1 MNVPIKLSRRGLIV
15 SGLAAGGGLA
25 VAYGLESLKDG
36 DSRPKFAASTPE
48 SFVLHAYVKIRP
60 DGAISVAVPQAE
72 LGQGVTT
79 AIPMLA
85 AEELDADWND
95 VSYELAPLDKD
106 YGSYAIAEA
115 VPIIFMEPGTTADLT
130 RSALY
135 KITPL
140 IGMTMTGG
148 SSTILGNYTYVRTAG
163 AAARQMLLQ
172 AAAERLDVPMS
183 ELRTE
188 KSRVI
193 HDGSGTTLTYGEL
206 AEAAAT
212 FEPRE
217 GELWKEDKD
226 FTILGQPLTRLDTPE
241 KVDGSA
247 TFGID
252 VSLPGMKLAAI
263 RHCPVF
269 GGTVKSYDADTAM
282 ARQGVI
288 AVVPVQDNA
297 IAVVAD
303 NTWTAQQAL
312 NDMAVEWDYPEGER
326 FSTGKALKE
335 YAALFDDPAA
345 NVLTE
350 DETFAAVW
358 EESAQTVEAVYETP
372 YLAHVCMEPMGA
384 TALYEASTTGNPE
397 DARITVWSPSQSM
410 SQTATQAQRI
420 TGVKKENVNVHAT
433 LMGGGFGRR
442 ADMDFIRQVSSIAMA
457 MPGTPIKLQWS
468 REEDVQQDTYRP
480 ATAARF
486 RAKLDENGTMTALD
500 FVIVGKPVSDDFS
513 TRNGSFSPFGPE
525 SDPSMVSPMSNSHYA
540 FPPVRLALNAQSNP
554 VPNGNWRSVSMS
566 HNGFYQEAFLNEVA
580 EAAGKDP
587 IAFRRALVQDK
598 PEFVAV
604 LDKLE
609 EASGWTEPLQPGPEG
624 SRRGRGVAFLE
635 AFASIIGQVI
645 EVTVTGN
652 GDLKVDRVV
661 AVVDPHTIVNP
672 SIVEAQIESSVID
685 GLSAALFGQID
696 VEDGAVVQSNFDGYR
711 LMTLAEAPPVI
722 ETVIMPQ
729 GGHPGGMGEVGLPGV
744 APALTAA
751 IYDATGQRIRKLP
764 IAVSGQVS
772 V

>member
-1 MNVPIKLSRRGLIV
+1 MLPLSFPAAVSFV

-48 SFVLHAYVKIRP
+48 AFVLHAYVKIRP

-115 VPIIFMEPGTTADLT
+115 VPLIFMQPGTTADLT
-130 RSALY
+130 RAALY

-140 IGMTMTGG
+140 VGMYMTGG
-148 SSTILGNYTYVRTAG
+148 SSSILGNYTYVRTAG
-163 AAARQMLLQ
+163 AAARQMLLK
-172 AAAERLDVPMS
+172 AAADRLDVDI
-183 ELRTE
+183 EDLRTE

-193 HDGSGTTLTYGEL
+193 HDASGTSLTYGEL
-206 AEAAAT
+206 AEAAAS
-212 FEPRE
+212 FEPE
-217 GELWKEDKD
+217 DGELWKEEKD

-247 TFGID
+247 VFGID
-252 VSLPGMKLAAI
+252 VRLPGMKHAAI

-269 GGTVKSYDADTAM
+269 GGTVKSFDADAAM
-282 ARQGVI
+282 ARQGVV

-297 IAVVAD
+297 VAVIAD
-303 NTWTAQQAL
+303 NTWTAQQAV
-312 NDMAVEWDYPEGER
+312 NDMMVEWDYPDGER
-326 FSTGKALKE
+326 FSTGRALSQ
-335 YAALFDDPAA
+335 YASLFDDPAA

-350 DETFAAVW
+350 DETFAAAW
-358 EESAQTVEAVYETP
+358 ESSAKTVEAVYETP

-384 TALYEASTTGNPE
+384 TALYEDSETGNPE
-397 DARITVWSPSQSM
+397 DAHITVWSPSQSM

-442 ADMDFIRQVSSIAMA
+442 ADMDFIRQVSNIAMQ
-457 MPGTPIKLQWS
+457 MPGTPVQLQWS
-468 REEDVQQDTYRP
+468 REEDIQQDTYRP

-486 RAKLDENGTMTALD
+486 RAGLDETGTMTAMD
-500 FVIVGKPVSDDFS
+500 FVIVGKPVSADFN
-513 TRNGSFSPFGPE
+513 TRNGNWSPMAPE
-525 SDPSMVSPMSNSHYA
+525 SDISMVMPMGQSHYA
-540 FPPVRLALNAQSNP
+540 FPPVRLALNAQRNL

-587 IAFRRALVQDK
+587 IAFRREMVKDK
-598 PEFVAV
+598 PDYVGV

-609 EASGWTEPLQPGPEG
+609 EASGWNEPLQPGPAG

-645 EVTVTGN
+645 EVTVSAN
-652 GDLKVDRVV
+652 GDLSIDRVV
-661 AVVDPHTIVNP
+661 TVVDPHTVVNP

-696 VEDGAVVQSNFDGYR
+696 VEDGRVQQSNFHDYR

-722 ETVIMPQ
+722 ETVILPQ

-744 APALTAA
+744 APALTSA

-764 IAVSGQVS
+764 IAISGMVS

>member
-1 MNVPIKLSRRGLIV
+1 MTAPFKLSRRGLIV
-15 SGLAAGGGLA
+15 SGFAAGGGLA

-36 DSRPKFAASTPE
+36 DSRPKFAASTPD

-115 VPIIFMEPGTTADLT
+115 VPLIFMQPGTVADLT

-140 IGMTMTGG
+140 IGMYMTGG
-148 SSTILGNYTYVRTAG
+148 SSAILGNYTYVRTAG
-163 AAARQMLLQ
+163 AAARQMLLK
-172 AAAERLDVPMS
+172 AAAERLDVS
-183 ELRTE
+183 IDDLRTV
-188 KSRVI
+188 KSRII
-193 HDGSGTTLTYGEL
+193 HDASGTTLTYGEL
-206 AEAAAT
+206 AEAAVA
-212 FEPRE
+212 FEPEE
-217 GELWKEDKD
+217 GELWKDEKD
-226 FTILGQPLTRLDTPE
+226 FSILGQPLTRLDTPE

-247 TFGID
+247 VFGID
-252 VSLPGMKLAAI
+252 VRVPGMKHAAV

-269 GGTVKSYDADTAM
+269 GGTVKSFDADAAM
-282 ARQGVI
+282 ARTGVVN
-288 AVVPVQDNA
+288 AVQVQDNA
-297 IAVVAD
+297 VAVIAD
-303 NTWTAQQAL
+303 NTWTAQQAVT
-312 NDMAVEWDYPEGER
+312 DMAVEWDYPAGER
-326 FSTGKALKE
+326 FSTGQALSE
-335 YAALFDDPAA
+335 YAALFDDANA
-345 NVLTE
+345 NVLHE
-350 DETFAAVW
+350 DETFPAAW
-358 EESAQTVEAVYETP
+358 ERSAITVEAVYETP

-384 TALYEASTTGNPE
+384 TALYQESTTGKPE
-397 DARITVWSPSQSM
+397 DAHITVWSPSQSM
-410 SQTATQAQRI
+410 SRTASQARRI

-442 ADMDFIRQVSSIAMA
+442 ADFDFVRQVCAIAMQV
-457 MPGTPIKLQWS
+457 PGTPVQLQWS

-486 RAKLDENGTMTALD
+486 RAGLNGNGTMTAMD
-500 FVIVGKPVSDDFS
+500 FVIVGKPVGADFNQ
-513 TRNGSFSPFGPE
+513 RNGDTVFMEPA
-525 SDPSMVSPMSNSHYA
+525 DDISMVMPMNRSPYA
-540 FPPVRLALNAQSNP
+540 FPAMRLALNAQDNP

-580 EAAGKDP
+580 EAAGQDP
-587 IAFRRALVQDK
+587 IAFRRALLKDK
-598 PEFVAV
+598 PKFAAV
-604 LDKLE
+604 LDRLE
-609 EASGWTEPLQPGPEG
+609 DVSGWNEPLTPGPQG
-624 SRRGRGVAFLE
+624 AKRGRGVAFLE

-645 EVTVTGN
+645 EVTVTAT
-652 GDLKVDRVV
+652 GDLRVDRVV
-661 AVVDPHTIVNP
+661 AVVDPHTVVNP

-685 GLSAALFGQID
+685 GLSAALYGQID
-696 VEDGAVVQSNFDGYR
+696 VEDGRVQQSNFHDYR
-711 LMTLAEAPPVI
+711 LMTLAESPPVI

-764 IAVSGQVS
+764 IAISGQVS